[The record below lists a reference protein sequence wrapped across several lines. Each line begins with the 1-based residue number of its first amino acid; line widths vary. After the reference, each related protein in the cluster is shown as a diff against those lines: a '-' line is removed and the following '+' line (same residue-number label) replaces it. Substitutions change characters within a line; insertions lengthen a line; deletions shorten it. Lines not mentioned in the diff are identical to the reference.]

1 MYLFFQTNILIPRYL
16 YTEKELHTE
25 TCAHSTFCFYTERF
39 YFPFLIT
46 CFSCSPFQIF
56 GLRFPSIR
64 ALVLILEKCS
74 NYFLFEVIKIKN
86 SRLFFATSSV
96 GDYFSREIAK
106 RARRFLSA
114 VKLALDF
121 LYPISRVFFQPLHS
135 RLDHTI
141 FIARGMEKGTLHI
154 CQISTV
160 VRMLGQ

>member
-1 MYLFFQTNILIPRYL
+1 
-16 YTEKELHTE
+16 
-25 TCAHSTFCFYTERF
+25 
-39 YFPFLIT
+39 
-46 CFSCSPFQIF
+46 
-56 GLRFPSIR
+56 
-64 ALVLILEKCS
+64 LEKCS

-154 CQISTV
+154 CQICTV